1 MFELTKKLLLPY
13 ERGLHTALHVFLTT
27 YLRTLICNH
36 KHIVT
41 IGKLRFKDI
50 FMIRRALRIGEHS
63 EN

>member
-1 MFELTKKLLLPY
+1 MLELAKKLLLPY
-13 ERGLHTALHVFLTT
+13 ERGLHTALHVFLAT